1 MKLNYYLR
9 NRQYTYKMDTKEL
22 FDRSIKGLQ
31 DSFNS
36 LFVKE
41 KELSN
46 SLKSVNDRMNE
57 LSVITQEVEKEVE
70 KEVSTVNKLSAFK
83 EYDRQ
88 IVELNK
94 KIEFLEKRNEKQD
107 KKLKK
112 KEESEDL
119 QDDEYNSGNEQPP
132 PNMPNAS
139 DSDNE
144 SNSESN
150 SGSEGSA
157 EELDGDEISVDGVD
171 YWFVNDSDKYIY
183 KFISEEEVDEM
194 PCGTYINLKIK
205 LFKK

>member
-1 MKLNYYLR
+1 
-9 NRQYTYKMDTKEL
+9 MDTKEL

-94 KIEFLEKRNEKQD
+94 KIEFIEKQNEKQNKKQD

-112 KEESEDL
+112 KEESEEL

-139 DSDNE
+139 DSNHE
-144 SNSESN
+144 SNSN
-150 SGSEGSA
+150 SESEGSA